1 MKFSSLY
8 FVTLLIGVL
17 FHSSVLGQQTI
28 TFIDSFSNGNS
39 KNWLP
44 VTGSWSFSNGVV
56 SASENQG
63 HHFLMNERAD
73 YTDLIMQADVMKMT
87 DDGKPEHPGLVFR
100 WLNDTMNYVFRING
114 YGLDGASWIQLMCN
128 MDNRNQN
135 VEYIATVPW
144 GGMSKGVWY
153 TMKVLTEG
161 SRIQCKVW
169 KKSDPEPS
177 SWNLDVQDTR
187 YTHGLIGLEYF
198 WGTHQFDNVFVQGQ
212 GFPYVSL
219 PVWSRWGIVLFL
231 TLLVGTAVVLL
242 RRRSR
247 PLA

>member
-1 MKFSSLY
+1 L
-8 FVTLLIGVL
+8 LPLIGFSANPWHHHRHALPIVL
-17 FHSSVLGQQTI
+17 VHIAKRGDEVVLLELQGYQNVGRGC
-28 TFIDSFSNGNS
+28 DS
-39 KNWLP
+39 KHEMP
-44 VTGSWSFSNGVV
+44 D
-56 SASENQG
+56 G
-63 HHFLMNERAD
+63 HRRREPEG
-73 YTDLIMQADVMKMT
+73 
-87 DDGKPEHPGLVFR
+87 DDKAEHPALVFR

-219 PVWSRWGIVLFL
+219 PVWSRWGIGLFL
-231 TLLVGTAVVLL
+231 ALLAGTAVVLL

-247 PLA
+247 PTA